1 MALKVDTNE
10 RPRTMVFIP
19 AYRCETQIPRVL
31 NQLKND
37 RFAGLIDLVMVV
49 DNISPD
55 GTRERARDAASEL
68 DIPWRVWRNENN
80 YGLGGSHKA
89 AFTYAKANGFD
100 YLIVLHGDDQADI
113 RDLLPALESGQ
124 AYQPDCYLGSRFSE
138 GSHLHGYSRF
148 REFGNRI
155 YNLLF
160 SIACGAKV
168 EDLGSG
174 LNMYRLSKIDLKSIS
189 TFPDNLTFNYVMLM
203 HSLYLGD
210 NVKFFPMTWR
220 EEDQASNVRLFRQAV
235 KVLSLLAS
243 RMFTPKTFFKRDHRE
258 KPFDAYAGEVVY
270 ASADVAAGA

>member
-1 MALKVDTNE
+1 MALNADTNE

-37 RFAGLIDLVMVV
+37 RFAGLINLVMVV

-55 GTRERARDAASEL
+55 ATRESARDAASEL
-68 DIPWRVWRNENN
+68 DLPWIVWRNQNN

-100 YLIVLHGDDQADI
+100 YLIVLHGDDQADL
-113 RDLLPALESGQ
+113 RDILPALESGQ
-124 AYQPDCYLGSRFSE
+124 AYQPDCYLGSRFSI
-138 GSHLHGYSRF
+138 GSKLQGYSRF
-148 REFGNRI
+148 REFGNRV

-160 SIACGAKV
+160 SMACRAKV

-174 LNMYRLSKIDLKSIS
+174 LNMYRLSKIDLKAIS

-203 HSLYLGD
+203 HSLFVGD
-210 NVKFFPMTWR
+210 KVKFFPMTWR

-235 KVLSLLAS
+235 KVLSLLAGRTFS
-243 RMFTPKTFFKRDHRE
+243 PRAFFKRDHRE
-258 KPFDAYAGEVVY
+258 KPFDAYSGEVIY
-270 ASADVAAGA
+270 ASADASADA